1 MTRRTGR
8 QAGFVL
14 ITALVLVAAMAAA
27 VVVVLGQAE
36 TGRAH
41 RAASQD
47 ADQLAAYLAAFE
59 AHAMVTLTRDSV
71 GVDHPSDIWAA
82 SASPF
87 ALDRGTVTGRI
98 SDATGRFN
106 VNWLANPSDTD
117 AAAAFARL
125 ARATGMRQGLTHT
138 LREALALN
146 PDAGDGY
153 RQLDPPLRPAGGAL
167 TLLRQLDDIPALSQ
181 RDRALLARYITVL
194 PGDSLLNIN
203 TAPIPGVASF
213 FPDGRLI
220 ATNPPFR
227 RWTGL
232 PPQLLN
238 GHHWNTLFPQ
248 NACKDA
254 KCWSRTLEGAG
265 RHVRL
270 QLCPARASAL
280 PVILCRVD
288 NDRGRAQRFV
298 LIALSDL
305 PAASA
310 SAAVPVEAGV
320 PRSKE
325 IS

>member
-14 ITALVLVAAMAAA
+14 VNALVLVAAMAAA

-41 RAASQD
+41 RAASQG
-47 ADQLAAYLAAFE
+47 ADQLAAYLDAFE
-59 AHAMVTLTRDSV
+59 SHAMVTLTRDSV

-125 ARATGMRQGLTHT
+125 ARATGMRQGLTQT

-203 TAPIPGVASF
+203 TAPIPVVASF
-213 FPDGRLI
+213 FPDASASDI
-220 ATNPPFR
+220 ASVLAAREVAPFR
-227 RWTGL
+227 SIDSFFEAVGIAQGTGL
-232 PPQLLN
+232 DED
-238 GHHWNTLFPQ
+238 F
-248 NACKDA
+248 
-254 KCWSRTLEGAG
+254 
-265 RHVRL
+265 
-270 QLCPARASAL
+270 
-280 PVILCRVD
+280 
-288 NDRGRAQRFV
+288 DRGRFAVGSTWFSVDITATLGPR
-298 LIALSDL
+298 
-305 PAASA
+305 AATRTLLLERRGQSRRPL
-310 SAAVPVEAGV
+310 VRWRVTQF
-320 PRSKE
+320 R
-325 IS
+325 